1 MEWEFRTRV
10 GFSRQVTGSVK
21 KYDAADLIAP
31 KLMCLHDW
39 TVAQRQT
46 KPLRGHFPWYSI
58 ADP

>member
-31 KLMCLHDW
+31 ILMCPMIELSPKGKLSH
-39 TVAQRQT
+39 
-46 KPLRGHFPWYSI
+46 
-58 ADP
+58 